1 MSQCSHLSHAA
12 ADRFVDPKFHGA
24 CFICAAAE
32 DDAPRTYPTE
42 GPTRRSMLRTA
53 AVAPAAA
60 FAAADLLRA
69 APARA
74 QNAPR
79 PPEGAFVIDAGAA
92 LLEKDGALVVEHDVN
107 ILVRDGVIADISAAP
122 IKGFPIVDAR
132 GHFALPSFI
141 SGHTHACS
149 GTPTRGIFEAG
160 RSYQRPLELVEQ
172 LPDDEQDA
180 LTALN
185 LAELLRGGCTTHIEM
200 SLTLRQSESYVRL
213 AKQWGVRGFP
223 GFMIPSTMRLF
234 GIWFRKDD
242 KVLFDSEP
250 GTLKEIAEGLAFGKK
265 HMNANGGL
273 IVPMMNIHATDTQT
287 EATMKALKAACVD
300 LGTGLHTHYSQG
312 GGEPEA
318 VKRLWKMNPTEWF
331 NSFGLL
337 DQIVFGA
344 HMSGIDWA
352 EEGPLMK
359 AKGVVY
365 SHCPSGGGAGGGSQP
380 YPEALAAGVKANIGI
395 DTHSNDY
402 VEDLKLAVLYGKNR
416 TRHLRKTSPVP
427 LKSPTIWDALDSAT
441 RVPADALKRPD
452 LGRIKVGAQA
462 DITTIDVS
470 GMISG
475 SGAVGPEPVY
485 NLLYCNAMM
494 VRHVMTRGRIQV
506 YDGRLAVADE
516 ANVVAA
522 GGRVV
527 KKIWAELDKEGWFSP
542 PQARGG

>member
-1 MSQCSHLSHAA
+1 MAHTAA
-12 ADRFVDPKFHGA
+12 NHFVDPRHYGS
-24 CFICAAAE
+24 CFICAAV
-32 DDAPRTYPTE
+32 DDETANPA
-42 GPTRRSMLRTA
+42 RRSLLRTA
-53 AVAPAAA
+53 AAAPLAA
-60 FAAADLLRA
+60 FAAADVLRSSPA
-69 APARA
+69 AA
-74 QNAPR
+74 QTRPR
-79 PPEGAFVIDAGAA
+79 PPEGAFVIAAGAA
-92 LLEKDGALVVEHDVN
+92 LLEKDGALTVEHDVN
-107 ILVRDGVIADISAAP
+107 ILVSDGVIADISKNP
-122 IKGFPIVDAR
+122 IRDFPVLDAR

-160 RSYQRPLELVEQ
+160 RSYQRPLELVES
-172 LPDDEQDA
+172 LSDEEQDA

-213 AKQWGVRGFP
+213 AKQWGVRGYP

-234 GIWFRKDD
+234 GIWYRSDD
-242 KVLFDSEP
+242 KVLFDAEP
-250 GTLKEIAEGLAFGKK
+250 GTLAEIAQGLAFGKK

-273 IVPMMNIHATDTQT
+273 IVPMMSIHATDTQT
-287 EATMKALKAACVD
+287 EKTMQAVKAACVE

-312 GGEPEA
+312 AEPA
-318 VKRLWKMNPTEWF
+318 VVKRLWNMTPTQWF
-331 NSFGLL
+331 DKFGLL
-337 DQIVFGA
+337 DQTVFGA
-344 HMSGIDWA
+344 HMSGTDWA
-352 EEGPLMK
+352 AEGPTMK

-380 YPEALAAGVKANIGI
+380 YPEALAAGVATNIGI

-416 TRHLRKTSPVP
+416 TRHLRRTSAVP
-427 LKSPTIWDALDSAT
+427 LKPPTIWDALEGAT
-441 RVPADALKRPD
+441 RIPADALKRPD
-452 LGRIKVGAQA
+452 LGRLKVGAQA

-475 SGAVGPEPVY
+475 AGAVGPEPVY

-506 YDGRLAVADE
+506 YDGKLAVADE
-516 ANVVAA
+516 AKVLAD
-522 GGRVV
+522 GGTAV
-527 KKIWAELDKEGWFSP
+527 KKIWAQLDKEGWFSAP
-542 PQARGG
+542 ARRAG

>member
-1 MSQCSHLSHAA
+1 MHTCGHMAHTAA
-12 ADRFVDPKFHGA
+12 NHFVDSRHYGS

-32 DDAPRTYPTE
+32 DETPNPARRTL
-42 GPTRRSMLRTA
+42 LRTA
-53 AVAPAAA
+53 AAAPLAA
-60 FAAADLLRA
+60 FAAADMLRSSPA
-69 APARA
+69 AA
-74 QNAPR
+74 QTAPR
-79 PPEGAFVIDAGAA
+79 PPEGAFVIAAGAA

-107 ILVRDGVIADISAAP
+107 ILVRDGVIADITKNP
-122 IKGFPIVDAR
+122 IRDFPVLDAR

-160 RSYQRPLELVEQ
+160 RSYQRPLELVEE
-172 LPDDEQDA
+172 LSDEEQDA

-200 SLTLRQSESYVRL
+200 SLTLRQSESYVRI
-213 AKQWGVRGFP
+213 AKPWGVRGYP

-234 GIWFRKDD
+234 DIWFRKDD
-242 KVLFDSEP
+242 KVLFESEA
-250 GTLKEIAEGLAFGKK
+250 GTLEETAQGLAFGKK
-265 HMNANGGL
+265 HMNANDGL
-273 IVPMMNIHATDTQT
+273 IVPMMTIHATDTQT
-287 EATMKALKAACVD
+287 EKTMQALKAACD
-300 LGTGLHTHYSQG
+300 ELGTGLHTHYSQG
-312 GGEPEA
+312 GEPA
-318 VKRLWKMNPTEWF
+318 VVRRLWNMTPTEWF
-331 NSFGLL
+331 DKFGLL
-337 DQIVFGA
+337 NQVVFGA

-352 EEGPLMK
+352 AEGPTMK
-359 AKGVVY
+359 ARGVVY

-416 TRHLRKTSPVP
+416 YRHLRRTSPVP
-427 LKSPTIWDALDSAT
+427 LKSPTIWDALESAT
-441 RVPADALKRPD
+441 RVPADALKRSD

-475 SGAVGPEPVY
+475 AGAVGPEPVY

-506 YDGRLAVADE
+506 YDGRLAVADGDK
-516 ANVVAA
+516 VVAE

-527 KKIWAELDKEGWFSP
+527 KKIWAQLEKEGWFSAP
-542 PQARGG
+542 IAPRGG